1 MSIIKNSMGSELHP
15 VDRIDKKLE
24 EQGVI
29 VIDEVT
35 RMPVYGKPHISPH
48 MVIGLCKRGYLKAEY
63 DMHPIEFHP
72 YEISIIYPNHIILTH
87 ETSDDYLATLL
98 IISSS
103 WVKEVQHRS
112 NHLRQLEYQKEPA
125 FRLNEQQYETLLN
138 ATRLIKDISL
148 MQCHTRKSM
157 LLGQLD
163 VLSLLID
170 EYRSMQKPMS
180 EEWENDKQL
189 FYHFYDAIVKHH
201 RESHQIK
208 FYANM
213 LCLTPKY
220 FASVIKQATGISAGE
235 WINHYII
242 VQAQSLLSTQA
253 DMNIQEIS
261 EELGF
266 PEQSTFTRF
275 FKHHTGLSPSE
286 YKAREKEK
294 NKHF

>member
-1 MSIIKNSMGSELHP
+1 MNISIDGNGSELHP
-15 VDRIDKKLE
+15 VDRIDKTLE

-35 RMPVYGKPHISPH
+35 KMPVYGKPHVSPH
-48 MVIGLCKRGYLKAEY
+48 LVIGLCKRGYLKAEY

-72 YEISIIYPNHIILTH
+72 REISIIYPNHIILTH
-87 ETSDDYLATLL
+87 ETSEDYLATLL

-112 NHLRQLEYQKEPA
+112 THLRQLEYQKEPA
-125 FRLNEQQYETLLN
+125 FQLSEQQYETLIN

-157 LLGQLD
+157 LLGQLE
-163 VLSLLID
+163 VLSQLVD
-170 EYRSMQKPMS
+170 EYRSMQKPMAEDWAS
-180 EEWENDKQL
+180 DNQL
-189 FYHFYDAIVKHH
+189 FYRFYDAIVKHY
-201 RESHQIK
+201 RESHEIK

-235 WINHYII
+235 WINNYIV
-242 VQAQSLLSTQA
+242 VQAQSLLSTQN
-253 DMNIQEIS
+253 DMSIQQIS
-261 EELGF
+261 DELGF
-266 PEQSTFTRF
+266 PEQSSFSRF
-275 FKHHTGLSPSE
+275 FKHNTGLSPSE
-286 YKAREKEK
+286 YKQREREM
-294 NKHF
+294 NKH